1 MRYRLGLILYPM
13 LTTDFLF
20 SVHVYRMYY
29 NHGMTDKGKIALRTA
44 VVERDPNLCELR
56 FAV

>member
-1 MRYRLGLILYPM
+1 MYMYSLV
-13 LTTDFLF
+13 LF
-20 SVHVYRMYY
+20 SYRMYY

-44 VVERDPNLCELR
+44 VIERDPNLCELR

>member
-1 MRYRLGLILYPM
+1 M
-13 LTTDFLF
+13 LATDLFLF
-20 SVHVYRMYY
+20 FYRMYY

>member
-1 MRYRLGLILYPM
+1 
-13 LTTDFLF
+13 
-20 SVHVYRMYY
+20 MYY

-44 VVERDPNLCELR
+44 VVERDPNLCELG